1 MFAKIYSPD
10 AVTGGAAFEQQAL
23 RVAEVLR
30 DRGVGSGDR
39 VLLKADNTLA
49 YLTILVALMHVG
61 ASVVL
66 VDHMEHADRTAETIA
81 GSGVVLAVVDDD
93 APMPP
98 DAPVAYTYEIM
109 VAAADRTPT
118 DVRLR
123 FDVWEKLPDSLV
135 MWSSGSTGVPKG
147 VAKNGARFLKNLERN
162 ADLVGHVADDVL
174 LPLLPFNHQYGLS
187 MVMIAWLRDCSL
199 VIAPYRRPDR
209 ALRLA
214 GRAGATVVDATPST
228 YRSLFNIIGK
238 RPALKAEFSRV
249 RMLCSGAAPLEP
261 GVVDQSEELFG
272 MPLLDSYGSTEMGNV
287 AFANIGNPRGC
298 GQIVEGLTLQV
309 RADDGTVLPHDEVG
323 ELFVLDPDLMEGYLD
338 ATGQVLPADRGW
350 YATGD
355 LGRLDADGNLFVVGR
370 KRAVHRNGH
379 TLHPEVIEHRLAA
392 DGCSAKIVALP
403 DQRRGSSL
411 VFVVEDDAQRD
422 SRYWRDR
429 ICGVL
434 PPAEQ
439 PNRVLVT
446 DQFPLNRNGKPDRKR
461 LEQFAAAEQL

>member
-1 MFAKIYSPD
+1 MYAKIYSPD
-10 AVTGGAAFEQQAL
+10 AVTTGAAFEQQAL

-39 VLLKADNTLA
+39 VLLKAENTLS
-49 YLTILVALMHVG
+49 YLTVLLALMHVG
-61 ASVVL
+61 ASIVL

-81 GSGVVLAVVDDD
+81 TSGVVLAVVDDD
-93 APMPP
+93 APMPA
-98 DAPVAYTYEIM
+98 DAPSAFTYEIM
-109 VAAADRTPT
+109 VAAADRVPD
-118 DVRLR
+118 DVHLR

-147 VAKNGARFLKNLERN
+147 VAKNGAKFLKNLERN
-162 ADLVGHVADDVL
+162 ADLVGHHAGDVL

-187 MVMIAWLRDCSL
+187 MVLIAWLRDCEF

-228 YRSLFNIIGK
+228 YRSLFNIITK
-238 RPALKAEFSRV
+238 RPALKEDFGRV
-249 RMLCSGAAPLEP
+249 RMLCSGAAPLERA
-261 GVVDQSEELFG
+261 VVEQGEELFG
-272 MPLLDSYGSTEMGNV
+272 LTLLDSYGSTEMGNV
-287 AFANIGNPRGC
+287 AFANLENPHGC
-298 GQIVEGLTLQV
+298 GHVVEGLEVEV
-309 RADDGTVLPHDEVG
+309 RAEDGTVLPAGEVG

-338 ATGQVLPADRGW
+338 GAGRITPVDRGW

-355 LGRLDADGNLFVVGR
+355 LGRVDTGGNLFVVGR

-379 TLHPEVIEHRLAA
+379 TLHPDVIEHRLAEG
-392 DGCSAKIVALP
+392 GCSAKIVALP

-411 VFVVEDDAQRD
+411 VFVVQDDALRD
-422 SRYWRDR
+422 PRYWRDR
-429 ICGVL
+429 INGVL
-434 PPAEQ
+434 APAEQ

-446 DQFPLNRNGKPDRKR
+446 EQFPLNRNGKPDRKQ
-461 LEQFAAAEQL
+461 LERFAVAEQL